1 MHDLFTEIWSSVRR
15 NKLRTILTGLA
26 VSWGIFIIILLLGAG
41 NGLMNAFMKQS
52 HDFATNTMEL
62 YGGMT
67 TKPYDGLQ
75 QGRWVPLTDQDVKV
89 LQGPLFSDHIDKV
102 SASVS
107 ADGVNKLIDGTRT
120 YTVTLYGVYPAN
132 KEMNG
137 VKILA
142 GRYINENDLNERR
155 KVAVISDVQA
165 EDLMAG
171 RDNYKAILG
180 RAITVDDQVFTVVGV
195 RRSDRQWRD
204 TRIHVPF
211 STYKLIFAYDNLVD
225 KITFTF
231 HGLRTQKENEAF
243 EKRVRTVL
251 NRAHRAAPD
260 DEGALYVWNRFTQN
274 MQMNRGTDILTK
286 ALWVVG
292 IFTLLGGIVGVSNIM
307 LITVKERTHE
317 FGIRKAIGAKPKD
330 ITKLILAESVAI
342 TALFGLFGMLL
353 GLGACEVM
361 NATIGSTSMD
371 IFGESVKLLD
381 NPRVG
386 WGVAIEATIVLIV
399 AGTIAGLSPAMKAAK
414 VRPIEALREG
424 KG

>member
-62 YGGMT
+62 YGGLT

-75 QGRWVPLTDQDVKV
+75 QGRWVPLTEQDVKI
-89 LQGPLFSDHIDKV
+89 LQGPLFSDHIDEV
-102 SASVS
+102 SASV
-107 ADGVNKLIDGTRT
+107 ADGNNKLIEGTRT

-132 KEMNG
+132 KDMNG
-137 VKILA
+137 EKILA

-165 EDLMAG
+165 EDLMGG

-211 STYKLIFAYDNLVD
+211 STYKLIFAYDDLVN

-243 EKRVRTVL
+243 EKRVRAVL

-317 FGIRKAIGAKPKD
+317 FGIRKAIGARPWS
-330 ITKLILAESVAI
+330 ILRLIIVESVII
-342 TALFGLFGMLL
+342 TTFFGYIGMVLGVAANEYMDATLGHETIDTGLFKATMFLDPTV
-353 GLGACEVM
+353 GLDVC
-361 NATIGSTSMD
+361 
-371 IFGESVKLLD
+371 F
-381 NPRVG
+381 
-386 WGVAIEATIVLIV
+386 EATMVMII
-399 AGTIAGLSPAMKAAK
+399 AGTIAGLIPAYKASRI
-414 VRPIEALREG
+414 RPIEALRAE
-424 KG
+424 

>member
-62 YGGMT
+62 YGGLT

-75 QGRWVPLTDQDVKV
+75 QGRWVPLTEQDVKI
-89 LQGPLFSDHIDKV
+89 LQGPLFSDHIDEV
-102 SASVS
+102 SASV
-107 ADGVNKLIDGTRT
+107 ADGNNKLIEGTRT

-132 KEMNG
+132 KDMNG
-137 VKILA
+137 EKILA
-142 GRYINENDLNERR
+142 GRYINDNDLNERR

-165 EDLMAG
+165 EDLMGG

-211 STYKLIFAYDNLVD
+211 STYKLIFAYDDLVN

-231 HGLRTQKENEAF
+231 HGLNTVKENEAF
-243 EKRVRTVL
+243 EKRVRAVL

-317 FGIRKAIGAKPKD
+317 FGIRKAIGATPWS
-330 ITKLILAESVAI
+330 IMKLIITESVVI
-342 TALFGLFGMLL
+342 TTFFGYVGMLL
-353 GLGACEVM
+353 GIAANEYM
-361 NATIGSTSMD
+361 NATIGQMKVNSGT
-371 IFGESVKLLD
+371 F
-381 NPRVG
+381 
-386 WGVAIEATIVLIV
+386 EATMFSNPTVGLDVCIAVTMVIVV
-399 AGTIAGLSPAMKAAK
+399 AGTLAGLLPARKAALIK
-414 VRPIEALREG
+414 PIDALSARG
-424 KG
+424 

>member
-1 MHDLFTEIWSSVRR
+1 M
-15 NKLRTILTGLA
+15 
-26 VSWGIFIIILLLGAG
+26 
-41 NGLMNAFMKQS
+41 
-52 HDFATNTMEL
+52 
-62 YGGMT
+62 
-67 TKPYDGLQ
+67 
-75 QGRWVPLTDQDVKV
+75 PLTEQDVKI
-89 LQGPLFSDHIDKV
+89 LQGPLFSDHIDEV
-102 SASVS
+102 SASV
-107 ADGVNKLIDGTRT
+107 ADGNNKLIEGTRT

-132 KEMNG
+132 KDMNG
-137 VKILA
+137 EKILA

-165 EDLMAG
+165 EDLMGG

-211 STYKLIFAYDNLVD
+211 STYKLIFAYDDLVN

-243 EKRVRTVL
+243 EKRVRAVL

-330 ITKLILAESVAI
+330 ITKLILAESITI
-342 TALFGLFGMLL
+342 TALFGIFGMLL

-399 AGTIAGLSPAMKAAK
+399 AGTIAGLSPATKAAK

>member
-1 MHDLFTEIWSSVRR
+1 MRDLFTEIWSSVRR

-75 QGRWVPLTDQDVKV
+75 QGRWVPLTEQDVKT
-89 LQGPLFSDHIDKV
+89 LQGPLFSDHIDNV
-102 SASVS
+102 SASIS
-107 ADGVNKLIDGTRT
+107 NGNDKLIDGTRT

-132 KEMNG
+132 KDMNG
-137 VKILA
+137 EKILA
-142 GRYINENDLNERR
+142 GRYINENDINQRR
-155 KVAVISDVQA
+155 KVAIISDVQA
-165 EDLMAG
+165 ENLMG
-171 RDNYKAILG
+171 GHKNYKAILG

-195 RRSDRQWRD
+195 RRSNRQWRD

-211 STYKLIFAYDNLVD
+211 STYKLIFAYDDRLD

-231 HGLRTQKENEAF
+231 HGLRTVKENETF
-243 EKRVRTVL
+243 EKRVRAVL

-260 DEGALYVWNRFTQN
+260 DEGALYIWNRFTQD
-274 MQMNRGTDILTK
+274 MQMNRATNILTK

-330 ITKLILAESVAI
+330 ITKLILAESVTI
-342 TALFGLFGMLL
+342 TALFGIFGMLL
-353 GLGACEVM
+353 GIGACELM